1 MTYQLKYFSNL
12 STIHGFRL
20 ISLSI
25 FSHEDASDVLFWVAS
40 EVKVKELHKPGNND
54 VGRPSQNSFRLVPRV
69 DISLLFLWNMYN
81 RTFSSTPESFSR
93 IVWSS
98 KMSTFN
104 FRAIL
109 AILFVWLG
117 ISFLNGWIFA
127 PKIPWLWL

>member
-81 RTFSSTPESFSR
+81 RTFFKYT
-93 IVWSS
+93 
-98 KMSTFN
+98 
-104 FRAIL
+104 
-109 AILFVWLG
+109 
-117 ISFLNGWIFA
+117 WIIF
-127 PKIPWLWL
+127 PDCVIIKNVYF